1 MNSPS
6 NIFQSK
12 PQVEKYLHIYYFR
25 IFLVKLQYMFPI
37 QALFCMFLIMRMMLV
52 GSESEFNP
60 LDKPDLYP
68 TDIPMDLKFK
78 GILKRSHICI
88 SENRTRHKEHPVAL
102 GLSFLAD
109 LDPWPLVCS
118 RLGCLLEQSRFLKK
132 NPHVYRSAIP
142 RDNTW
147 IFWSYSIQKNNGNPV
162 AFISMRYLVLSVNF
176 FSYF

>member
-1 MNSPS
+1 M
-6 NIFQSK
+6 QK
-12 PQVEKYLHIYYFR
+12 VHISFKR
-25 IFLVKLQYMFPI
+25 HFNACNGFWLTQYMFPI
-37 QALFCMFLIMRMMLV
+37 QALFCMFLIMPMIQV
-52 GSESEFNP
+52 GSGSGSEFNP
-60 LDKPDLYP
+60 LYKPDLYP

-118 RLGCLLEQSRFLKK
+118 RLGCLLEQSRFLNK
-132 NPHVYRSAIP
+132 NPHVHRSAIP

-147 IFWSYSIQKNNGNPV
+147 IFWSYSRIMVIWSRSFQWDTLK
-162 AFISMRYLVLSVNF
+162 LSVNF
-176 FSYF
+176 FLISS